1 MALFMTTYIDGVQ
14 FLEPRS
20 FNVTQTVQG
29 ELLTNRQQDLI
40 LIEPKGNNYTMSSIS
55 ATWEAVD
62 RTYADSIK
70 DRLAASV
77 LHTIVRNG
85 KTYANM
91 RLVSYQEEPTLRS
104 RTKST
109 GVYYY
114 NVTAEFEQLT
124 SATIT

>member
-14 FLEPRS
+14 FLEPSS

-40 LIEPKGNNYTMSSIS
+40 LIEPKGNNYTMSSIR

>member
-14 FLEPRS
+14 FLEPSS

-77 LHTIVRNG
+77 QHTIVRNG